1 MKISKIFGFILLLH
15 IGVILILFVQP
26 GCSTTSIQEPTQLE
40 NNETTSEFSY
50 NKQDFLE
57 PERPL
62 TDLSEQPYDNLD
74 DFNEEDDTYSVQVA
88 DSNLGSYDVVNG
100 DNLWNIAKKF
110 DTTINELCQLND
122 ISKNDYLQIGQ
133 RLLVPVFEG
142 EIIEISNE
150 PLIDY
155 STSSYEGDL
164 KSYLIVPGD
173 SLSKI
178 AKEFGTTVAKI
189 KDINSLTTER
199 IIAGEYLQVPVENDN
214 SLLNNQDGVKPTNVN
229 EYVEPNVVNVEEIES
244 MNEINLSDELESDLS
259 KLKDIPASQEY
270 NVIELKP

>member
-133 RLLVPVFEG
+133 RLLVPFFEG

-164 KSYLIVPGD
+164 KSYLIVRGD

-189 KDINSLTTER
+189 KDINSLTNER